1 MNEIEVDNLSH
12 LNKNLAT
19 DNIDNINND
28 IELETIQNDN
38 NRNYNNTDIEL
49 ETEPNN
55 NNNNSNNNNNNINN
69 NNDNNNDK
77 NEITNKIENG
87 ENEKINIFLSIKLY
101 FIQYFKKWKGGEK
114 SPARADLEE
123 IGWSWLTSFI
133 GILVLALLHYRLTVE
148 KETIFLLGSFAASAV
163 LIFGAPKSPLAQPRN
178 LVLGHI
184 VSATVGSIVRV
195 ALVYTNAQTEV
206 ACALAVSLAIVGM
219 HFTKSIH
226 PPGGATALICVMSA
240 EQRWRG
246 FYYIFVPVASGS
258 LTMLLTALIVN
269 NFARK
274 RKYPVFWW

>member
-12 LNKNLAT
+12 TNKNVAT
-19 DNIDNINND
+19 DNNNND
-28 IELETIQNDN
+28 IELETIPNDSN
-38 NRNYNNTDIEL
+38 NNNSNDIEL

-55 NNNNSNNNNNNINN
+55 NNNNINNSNKNENNNNNN
-69 NNDNNNDK
+69 
-77 NEITNKIENG
+77 KI
-87 ENEKINIFLSIKLY
+87 ENEKINILLSIKLY

-114 SPARADLEE
+114 SPVRADLEE
-123 IGWSWLTSFI
+123 IGWSWLSSFI
-133 GILVLALLHYRLTVE
+133 GILVLALLHYRLTLE

-184 VSATVGSIVRV
+184 VSATVGSIIRV
-195 ALVYTNAQTEV
+195 ALVYTNAQIEV